1 MLRARVGKQKEVTM
15 KSSVIALGLIVAVAA
30 QAAPPTFE
38 EVGDPDSF
46 GRDVIYLGNA
56 QTANVAL
63 QEDCTPDPSAPPLPN
78 DRCVTLAAQPAATS
92 WNEDGLATLQ
102 LPADSTKSLICF
114 ALTPN
119 VNYEYNNLTGVAQ
132 PNARFTARAVIT
144 IENEVLDDPT
154 LIDPNTGLPYGG
166 KMTLP
171 LSTWSESRSI
181 AAGEREQ
188 KSMFLSRHCIGGL
201 VSKRSLVGSGL
212 TETQAKQ
219 FFKKPMKFTFG
230 STGTV
235 QIVDFANYFYGIRL
249 YGDSKDNK

>member
-1 MLRARVGKQKEVTM
+1 M
-15 KSSVIALGLIVAVAA
+15 KNSVIALGLMIAVAA
-30 QAAPPTFE
+30 QAAPPTVE

-56 QTANVAL
+56 QTSNVAL
-63 QEDCTPDPSAPPLPN
+63 QTDCTPDPTFPPGPN
-78 DRCVTLAAQPAATS
+78 DRCIVLNAQPASTS
-92 WNEDGLATLQ
+92 FNEDGLATLQ

-119 VNYEYNNLTGVAQ
+119 VNFEFNNLTGVPQ
-132 PNARFTARAVIT
+132 PNARYNARAVIT
-144 IENEVLDDPT
+144 IANEVLDDPT

-171 LSTWSESRSI
+171 LSTYSESRSI
-181 AAGEREQ
+181 AAGERAQ
-188 KSMFLSRHCIGGL
+188 TSMFLSRHCIGGL

-212 TETQAKQ
+212 SETQAKQ

-230 STGTV
+230 ASGNV
-235 QIVDFANYFYGIRL
+235 QLVDFANYFYGIRL
-249 YGDSKDNK
+249 YGDSKDK

>member
-1 MLRARVGKQKEVTM
+1 M
-15 KSSVIALGLIVAVAA
+15 KSGVIALGLIVAVAA
-30 QAAPPTFE
+30 QAAPPTVE

-63 QEDCTPDPSAPPLPN
+63 QEDCTPDPSAPT
-78 DRCVTLAAQPAATS
+78 DRCVTLAAQPAPTS

-119 VNYEYNNLTGVAQ
+119 VNFEFNNLTGVAQ
-132 PNARFTARAVIT
+132 SNARFTARAVIT

-154 LIDPNTGLPYGG
+154 LIDPGTGLPYGG
-166 KMTLP
+166 KMTLA

-181 AAGEREQ
+181 AADEREQ
-188 KSMFLSRHCIGGL
+188 KLMFVSRHCIGGL

-219 FFKKPMKFTFG
+219 FFR
-230 STGTV
+230 S
-235 QIVDFANYFYGIRL
+235 R
-249 YGDSKDNK
+249 